1 MDELDKLVIS
11 ELIDDCRKPFRKI
24 AEKAGVSTPTII
36 KRYNE
41 LKKKGIIQLCCIQ
54 VDWTKLGYEGAAHL
68 LITSSGGITV
78 NEVMERVKEITGVII
93 ASTAIGD
100 FEGYAVLA
108 FRDIKNLYDKVL
120 QIKSLHN
127 IHKVELSIAV
137 PGMRYFPPKRN
148 PFKDTN
154 SSNLTSKFKR

>member
-1 MDELDKLVIS
+1 MDELDKLIVL

-41 LKKKGIIQLCCIQ
+41 MKKKGMIQLCCIQ
-54 VDWTKLGYEGAAHL
+54 VDMRKLGYKGTAHL
-68 LITSSGGITV
+68 LITSSGEITL
-78 NEVMERVKEITGVII
+78 NEVMEQVKEITGVVI
-93 ASTAIGD
+93 ASSAFGD

-108 FRDIKNLYDKVL
+108 FRDTQDLYEKVL
-120 QIKSLHN
+120 QIKSLPN

-137 PGMRYFPPKRN
+137 PGLRNFPPKRY
-148 PFKDTN
+148 PFKDP
-154 SSNLTSKFKR
+154 KE